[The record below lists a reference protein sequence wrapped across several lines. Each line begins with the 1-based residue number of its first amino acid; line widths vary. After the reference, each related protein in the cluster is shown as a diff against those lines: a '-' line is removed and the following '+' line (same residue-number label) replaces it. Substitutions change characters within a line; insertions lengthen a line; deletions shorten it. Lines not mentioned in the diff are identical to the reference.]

1 MTDLQTVVWALVI
14 LFGLAI
20 IAFAVVGGIA
30 FYKSNQGQAKSFGL
44 LFERGNFLRLATAVL
59 IILATILLAALGKLN
74 SEGVAAILSGVAG
87 YVLGGMDRQ
96 GKEAGSPQ
104 TTSKSSE

>member
-1 MTDLQTVVWALVI
+1 MQTVVWALVI

-20 IAFAVVGGIA
+20 IAFTIVGGIA
-30 FYKSNQGQAKSFGL
+30 FYRSNQGQAKSFGL

-59 IILATILLAALGKLN
+59 IILATILLAALDKLN

-87 YVLGGMDRQ
+87 YVLGGMDRKSNDIANG
-96 GKEAGSPQ
+96 GKP
-104 TTSKSSE
+104 SE